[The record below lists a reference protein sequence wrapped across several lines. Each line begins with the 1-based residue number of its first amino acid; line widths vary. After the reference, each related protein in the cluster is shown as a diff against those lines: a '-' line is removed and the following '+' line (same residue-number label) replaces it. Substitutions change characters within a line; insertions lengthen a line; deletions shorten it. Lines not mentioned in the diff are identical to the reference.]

1 MSRSSKQMKSRH
13 CHNKS
18 FYGERLEL
26 RSCQVS
32 TYVAP
37 DTMTHPGGTSIL
49 GVTGRGILRA
59 DAGERRELAD
69 LLGIVARGA
78 LGEGALRV
86 DNLGELPAMAGMLQ
100 DPACSILTAA
110 AAGCRPQGPLG
121 FDADQACD
129 GSVWRQRIPQ
139 PVDDLLPGRAHR
151 RPAPPRRRCRG
162 SAPKTHY
169 ASRPARRS
177 APFSFSRILQGDEN
191 EHGRHQK

>member
-1 MSRSSKQMKSRH
+1 MKSRH
-13 CHNKS
+13 YHNKN

-37 DTMTHPGGTSIL
+37 DTMTHPGDTSIL
-49 GVTGRGILRA
+49 GVPGRGILRA

-100 DPACSILTAA
+100 DPACS
-110 AAGCRPQGPLG
+110 
-121 FDADQACD
+121 
-129 GSVWRQRIPQ
+129 SS
-139 PVDDLLPGRAHR
+139 
-151 RPAPPRRRCRG
+151 PRRRQDAGLKAPLALTRIKRAMARSG
-162 SAPKTHY
+162 ASAFRSLWMICFRAALIGDLRHRVVAIEDQLRKLIMPVDPLVVQPL
-169 ASRPARRS
+169 SRFREFCKATRTSTDGTRNRAGTS
-177 APFSFSRILQGDEN
+177 I
-191 EHGRHQK
+191 